1 MTEHLWCEFQGLD
14 FTVATLSVSCS
25 ELSEAFP
32 QLLKP
37 IPNIVQAIDAA
48 NVSRFIA
55 VYGILIGV

>member
-1 MTEHLWCEFQGLD
+1 MSSRVFTSAIFEGS
-14 FTVATLSVSCS
+14 TVATLSVSCS